1 MASNARRSRQSQPN
15 IWPGFVDALATLLM
29 VIIFLLMIFILAQFF
44 LNEEILGRDK
54 ALQRLEGQVSELAD
68 LLSLE
73 RRTNTDLRINVS
85 QLSEELQASVDLRD
99 GLSLSVDTLS
109 LRTAKAEEDAQHLSV
124 SLEDAF
130 KTIIADRGK
139 IEGQVQQLAALTT
152 NVQTLHA
159 LKKELERDIS
169 TMASRLAEAESLR
182 QADQAAID
190 EATQQLALL
199 IQDIS
204 ALRELRSRLERDIS
218 ALSSQLAKA
227 NTKLVEESELLRIAR
242 SQLAKKDAVVIDK
255 DDQISIAREQLENSR
270 AGLRQ
275 EKEISDTARA
285 QLALLNRQMATLR
298 NQLHKLAVMLEA
310 SETLA
315 IDQRVEISSLGSRLN
330 AALASKVQEL
340 SHYRSEFFGRLRKVL
355 GDQPGIRIVGD
366 RFVFQSEVLFDTGSA
381 EIGEEGRL
389 QLDQLGE
396 TLAEIS
402 LKIPSEINWILRVDG
417 HTDSVPIA
425 TSRYPSNWELSSARA
440 ISVIKFLI
448 NNGIHPD
455 RLAATGFGEF
465 QPLDPDNDTIAR
477 RSNRRIEIKLTER

>member
-1 MASNARRSRQSQPN
+1 
-15 IWPGFVDALATLLM
+15 
-29 VIIFLLMIFILAQFF
+29 
-44 LNEEILGRDK
+44 
-54 ALQRLEGQVSELAD
+54 
-68 LLSLE
+68 
-73 RRTNTDLRINVS
+73 
-85 QLSEELQASVDLRD
+85 
-99 GLSLSVDTLS
+99 
-109 LRTAKAEEDAQHLSV
+109 
-124 SLEDAF
+124 
-130 KTIIADRGK
+130 
-139 IEGQVQQLAALTT
+139 
-152 NVQTLHA
+152 
-159 LKKELERDIS
+159 
-169 TMASRLAEAESLR
+169 
-182 QADQAAID
+182 
-190 EATQQLALL
+190 
-199 IQDIS
+199 
-204 ALRELRSRLERDIS
+204 
-218 ALSSQLAKA
+218 
-227 NTKLVEESELLRIAR
+227 
-242 SQLAKKDAVVIDK
+242 
-255 DDQISIAREQLENSR
+255 
-270 AGLRQ
+270 
-275 EKEISDTARA
+275 
-285 QLALLNRQMATLR
+285 
-298 NQLHKLAVMLEA
+298 
-310 SETLA
+310 
-315 IDQRVEISSLGSRLN
+315 VEISSLGSRLN